1 MRGKSREDE
10 TGGEGRGWG
19 RGGQRRLAAVGD
31 VMVSV
36 IVHDEALD
44 VAQLAMQVVHSL
56 LALQE
61 LAVVLLLLVLL
72 QHLCAQF
79 LQHHHRPCC

>member
-1 MRGKSREDE
+1 MAESVPKDRWRWKRRREPLQRG
-10 TGGEGRGWG
+10 
-19 RGGQRRLAAVGD
+19 LAAVRD

-36 IVHDEALD
+36 VLHDEAFD
-44 VAQLAMQVVHSL
+44 VPQLAMQVVDAL

-79 LQHHHRPCC
+79 LQCQRGACC